1 MKKTSETIIFFGSGP
16 VAAASLKLLAK
27 HAAVEAVVTKPST
40 LAEMTAVS
48 PTDRIYTVSNRAE
61 LTELVISEKF
71 KSPLGV
77 VIDFGIIIGQDVI
90 DAFELGIIN
99 SHFSLL
105 PEWRGADPIT
115 FSILSGQTKTGVSLM
130 VIDAGLDTG
139 KIIAQKSLPINADE
153 TGITLTDRLI
163 HLSDAMLQEHLSVYA
178 AGERVPRSQPHP
190 DRATYSRKLAKDDGI
205 LDWDKTAEQLE
216 REVRAFIGWPKSRTM
231 LAGKEVI
238 VTAAHAATGD
248 QEPGKTTIDG
258 KTIKVGCKK
267 GLLVIDRLKPAGKNE
282 MTAEAFLAGHKQ
294 LF

>member
-1 MKKTSETIIFFGSGP
+1 MKKMSETIIFFGSGP
-16 VAAASLKLLAK
+16 VAAASLELLAK
-27 HAAVEAVVTKPST
+27 HTTVEAVVTKPST

-48 PTDRIYTVSNRAE
+48 PTKRIYTVSNRAE

-115 FSILSGQTKTGVSLM
+115 FSILSGQAKTGVSLM
-130 VIDAGLDTG
+130 IIDSGLDTG
-139 KIIAQKSLPINADE
+139 KIIAQKSLPINANE

-163 HLSDAMLQEHLSVYA
+163 HLSDAMLQEHLPAYA
-178 AGERVPRSQPHP
+178 AGERTPRSQPHP
-190 DRATYSRKLAKDDGI
+190 DRATYSRKLTKDDGI
-205 LDWDKTAEQLE
+205 LDWNKTAEQLE

-238 VTAAHAATGD
+238 VTAAHAAVGD

-267 GLLVIDRLKPAGKNE
+267 GTLVIDRLKPAGKNE